1 MQLRDKLE
9 YIFPERAWSEWVLIM
24 MRKSGKNQKFIFW
37 ILEAQILA
45 LMKKIIRKFKFKKLK
60 IFINFFVSASSVM
73 GTFSNLLQH

>member
-24 MRKSGKNQKFIFW
+24 MRKSEKNQKLIFW

-45 LMKKIIRKFKFKKLK
+45 LMKKTLRKFKFKMLK
-60 IFINFFVSASSVM
+60 FSS
-73 GTFSNLLQH
+73 TFSSQLPV